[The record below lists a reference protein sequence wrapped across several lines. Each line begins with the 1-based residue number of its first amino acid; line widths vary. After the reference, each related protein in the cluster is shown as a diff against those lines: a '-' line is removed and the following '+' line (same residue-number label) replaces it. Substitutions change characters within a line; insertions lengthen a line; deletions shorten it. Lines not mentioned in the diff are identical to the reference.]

1 MKLHSLNNI
10 IEICKMVAISIQIA
24 LIALFQNA
32 NGLIN
37 QWTQI
42 QMVIVEV
49 QFHRNMHI
57 HFSTCFFA
65 KIL

>member
-1 MKLHSLNNI
+1 MKLHSLDNI

-49 QFHRNMHI
+49 QFHRTMHI
-57 HFSTCFFA
+57 HFSTCLFA